1 LKELGLSRVLEGAA
15 HWLSDL
21 PTTLAV
27 IVSLLVGSGLSA
39 LGLLVIHP
47 LLPHSVRSVHNDVS
61 GFIFA
66 GVGGTYAILL
76 AFVAVAVWQNFAQI
90 DSQVQSEANLVGD
103 LYRDTVGFP
112 EPSASRLRHYL
123 FVYAEIVVQDEW
135 PALAAGRADEAPGWQ
150 LMDKFHTELLQFQA
164 NDGSFG
170 VMRADAIKTL
180 NQLYDVRRGRFHAA
194 ISELPPILWWNL
206 IGGAVILMIFTYLF
220 GVPRLW
226 MHLAMVS
233 LLGALIGLVMAL
245 VVLLNNPFR
254 GPNHVSIAPF
264 HRLVKSVEE
273 MAYPHD

>member
-1 LKELGLSRVLEGAA
+1 MLEATA

-27 IVSLLVGSGLSA
+27 IVSLLVGAGLSA
-39 LGLLVIHP
+39 LGLLVVHP
-47 LLPHSVRSVHNDVS
+47 IVPHGVRAVHNDVS

-66 GVGGTYAILL
+66 TVGVTYAVLL

-90 DSQVQSEANLVGD
+90 ESQVQMEANLVGN
-103 LYRDTVGFP
+103 LYRDTVAFP
-112 EPSASRLRHYL
+112 EPAASRLRHFL

-150 LMDKFHTELLQFQA
+150 LMDKFQTELLQFQA
-164 NDGSFG
+164 NDESVG
-170 VMRADAIKTL
+170 VLRADAIKTL
-180 NQLYDVRRGRFHAA
+180 NELYNARRGRFQAA
-194 ISELPPILWWNL
+194 TSELPPILWWNL
-206 IGGAVILMIFTYLF
+206 IAGAVILMMFTYLF

-226 MHLAMVS
+226 MHLATVS
-233 LLGALIGLVMAL
+233 LLGALIGLIMAL

-254 GPNHVSIAPF
+254 GQNHVSIAPF
-264 HRLVKSVEE
+264 HRLVKSVET

>member
-1 LKELGLSRVLEGAA
+1 MLEIAA

-47 LLPHSVRSVHNDVS
+47 LLPHGVRSIHNAVS

-66 GVGGTYAILL
+66 GAGTTYAVLL

-90 DSQVQSEANLVGD
+90 DSEVQAEANLVGN
-103 LYRDTVGFP
+103 LYRDTVAFP
-112 EPSASRLRHYL
+112 EPSASRLRHFL

-150 LMDKFHTELLQFQA
+150 LMDKFHAELLQFQA
-164 NDGSFG
+164 NGG
-170 VMRADAIKTL
+170 GVEVMRADAIKAL
-180 NQLYDVRRGRFHAA
+180 NQLYDARRARFHAA
-194 ISELPPILWWNL
+194 TSELPPILWWNL
-206 IGGAVILMIFTYLF
+206 IGGAAILMTFTYLF
-220 GVPRLW
+220 GAPRLW
-226 MHLAMVS
+226 MHMAMVS
-233 LLGALIGLVMAL
+233 LLGALIGLIMTL
-245 VVLLNNPFR
+245 VVLLDNPFR